1 MPAAGTVST
10 WISARTTAGAS
21 RTGRPPV
28 STTARPNTAL
38 PNVRPAST
46 VHNAR

>member
-21 RTGRPPV
+21 RTGRPPL
-28 STTARPNTAL
+28 STTASPNADL
-38 PNVRPAST
+38 PKVRPAST
-46 VHNAR
+46 VHIVR